1 MPKGIIWV
9 SQSRI
14 WCSVNRLFWGIVF
27 VLSLV
32 FDASCTI
39 GAPDLRGAMIG
50 RVATFIEWQNCT
62 KANIVIGVYNDTESF
77 ERFKKLYR
85 DQTIFGRPIAVK
97 AFSDTSQLDALT
109 DCDIL
114 CIGHLSP
121 QERSKVLQ
129 KLAKSS
135 ILVVGNSRDDAKAGV
150 AIVLLEEGQRYRIL
164 VNQEALKNANLRAD
178 YRLLKLAE
186 LVEGN

>member
-1 MPKGIIWV
+1 V
-9 SQSRI
+9 S
-14 WCSVNRLFWGIVF
+14 RLFLGTLFILF
-27 VLSLV
+27 LA
-32 FDASCTI
+32 FDASCAI

-50 RVATFIEWQNCT
+50 RIATFVEWPSCS
-62 KANIVIGVYNDTESF
+62 KASITIGVYDDDESF
-77 ERFKKLYR
+77 ERFRKLYQN
-85 DQTIFGRPIAVK
+85 QTIFGRPIVVK
-97 AFSDTSQLDALT
+97 ALNDISKLDVLT
-109 DCDIL
+109 NCDIL
-114 CIGHLSP
+114 CIGSLSS

-129 KLAKSS
+129 KLAKNS

-150 AIVLLEEGQRYRIL
+150 AIVLLEEGHRYRIL